1 METPADDVAARLYE
15 AHRSAVLGTCLVLL
29 GSPEE
34 AADATQEVFV
44 KALPVLGGVR
54 HPRAWLQTAARHHCT
69 DLLRRRRLAERLPP
83 PEWGAEREQLDPA
96 DIVEHR
102 QMAAT
107 TMHALPDRER
117 RVLAHAFLE
126 DAPLG
131 KVAACMGLSYAATVQ
146 LLSRARRR
154 AASLAQ
160 LPSALVTPK
169 LAELARLL
177 PRMPAAQ
184 TLGSVPRG
192 PAAGG
197 ALVIC
202 VSLLCRAA
210 GGGPTAPTHGVAAA
224 PSHAEQNRGST
235 TAPGTPGPLLRV
247 AARLPI
253 AYTQRVGI
261 VVHAAS
267 ALRPSPA
274 PCTPV
279 GHTPLT
285 VLWTHSASGPTAG
298 VSPPQLELTS
308 ETMQLDG
315 PTLMV
320 RLHVVDMETA
330 VPPGYSGIMWA
341 TEWTMAGQTFVAS
354 ADFSP
359 QWGANFRAGVA
370 GQTAMS
376 VPGLLVTGAG
386 GYVELD
392 IPLAVV
398 GNPAN
403 GGALSHTTAW
413 TYELGAYGSNGWYI
427 GAPTTDSAGP
437 GKDFTVGQRC
447 A

>member
-1 METPADDVAARLYE
+1 METPADEVAARLYE
-15 AHRSAVLGTCLVLL
+15 AHRFAVMGTCLSLL

-34 AADATQEVFV
+34 AADATQEVFA
-44 KALPVLGGVR
+44 KALPVLGDVR

-69 DLLRRRRLAERLPP
+69 DLLRRRRLAERVPT
-83 PEWGAEREQLDPA
+83 PEWGVEREQVDPA
-96 DIVEHR
+96 DVVEHR
-102 QMAAT
+102 QIVAT

-126 DAPLG
+126 DAPIG
-131 KVAACMGLSYAATVQ
+131 KVAACMGLSYAATLQ

-169 LAELARLL
+169 LAHLARLL
-177 PRMPAAQ
+177 PRVPAAQ

-192 PAAGG
+192 SAAGG

-202 VSLLCRAA
+202 VTLLCGAAGSGPAAPTQGVAVAPSRAA
-210 GGGPTAPTHGVAAA
+210 Q
-224 PSHAEQNRGST
+224 SSGST
-235 TAPGTPGPLLRV
+235 AAPGTPGPFLHV
-247 AARLPI
+247 AAPLAIPH
-253 AYTQRVGI
+253 TKRVGA
-261 VVHAAS
+261 VVAGAT

-279 GHTPLT
+279 GHTPST

-320 RLHVVDMETA
+320 RLHVVDMEKA
-330 VPPGYSGIMWA
+330 VPPGYSGILWA
-341 TEWTMAGQTFVAS
+341 TEWTIAGQTFVAS
-354 ADFSP
+354 VDFSP
-359 QWGANFRAGVA
+359 QWGANFRAGLA
-370 GQTAMS
+370 GQTATP

-392 IPLAVV
+392 IPLAVA
-398 GNPAN
+398 GNPAT
-403 GGALSHTTAW
+403 GGVLSHATAW
-413 TYELGAYGSNGWYI
+413 TYELGAYGSNGWYV

-437 GKDFTVGQRC
+437 GQDFTVGQRC